1 MKNLLLLLF
10 TSLFISFSNNLYSQ
24 HNTKTYNCYSTNIY
38 RVLSDNSPKLIKSFT
53 EETIVII
60 NVKSIL
66 VNSKT
71 DGKNYT
77 EQFNVTKVKDDDD
90 AFILY
95 TNNLLGEEGDT
106 FMLYKDKNLILRM
119 TFLAEAN
126 ETIMIAYEFK

>member
-77 EQFNVTKVKDDDD
+77 EQFNVTKIKDDDD

-126 ETIMIAYEFK
+126 ETIMIAYDFK